1 MRENSTQKQ
10 SKNRGRTKAKKKK
23 NPKKETIYREERGKN
38 QPRKTE
44 LKKEERKQSTN
55 PNTERKRE
63 QEGSTQGGELS
74 LKLSS
79 YLQTKKKTPDSVK
92 EHSQQ
97 TGVFFVVLKKL
108 LRNQEGKHIQVIT
121 ERRLEE
127 AVDENHQSS
136 STLQASLVSRS
147 RYDFIPFASSF
158 QKIVQE
164 HCEGNLITFTSV
176 RARVNK
182 SRVPLIFAQRGHWVG
197 PVTGR
202 GYAQPCGLN

>member
-97 TGVFFVVLKKL
+97 TGIFFIVLKAMEK
-108 LRNQEGKHIQVIT
+108 
-121 ERRLEE
+121 
-127 AVDENHQSS
+127 
-136 STLQASLVSRS
+136 SRS
-147 RYDFIPFASSF
+147 
-158 QKIVQE
+158 K
-164 HCEGNLITFTSV
+164 
-176 RARVNK
+176 
-182 SRVPLIFAQRGHWVG
+182 AQIK
-197 PVTGR
+197 
-202 GYAQPCGLN
+202 